1 MTNYKSARGR
11 SRKYAF
17 TLVELLVV
25 IAIIGILIS
34 LLLPAIQ
41 AAREAARR
49 MECRNHLKQIAQAC
63 ISHENT
69 QKFFPTGG
77 WSWEWYADP
86 NCGYGRRQP
95 GTWTFNILPWMEQK
109 ALHDYALNKSGVQ
122 KQRILGNSAQ
132 TVMSVL
138 YCPSRRPAVLYPQ
151 VAGRAYPT
159 NGSPITETS
168 HSDYAANA
176 GTRNDGSNWWRPTPA
191 ADAMAVN
198 TSTGFFKDV
207 DDPKIVNGNI
217 TNSSYMDGVCFFSS
231 IVKVKDI
238 GDGTAHTYLI
248 GEKYLS
254 PDDYLT
260 GMNVADDSPLFS
272 GYDWDWHKWGADR
285 PERDRRGYVTNTIFG
300 SAHATGFNMSFC
312 DGAVRTIT
320 YEIDDDTHLL
330 LSCRSDRQSLYT
342 NKKLDSSVIAQ

>member
-1 MTNYKSARGR
+1 MNKYKSVGR
-11 SRKYAF
+11 CSRKNAF

-25 IAIIGILIS
+25 IAIIGILIA

-77 WSWEWYADP
+77 WSWEWFSDP

-109 ALHDYALNKSGVQ
+109 ALHDYAMNKPTAQ
-122 KQRILGNSAQ
+122 KQKILGDASQ
-132 TVMSVL
+132 TVMGVY
-138 YCPSRRPAVLYPQ
+138 YCPSRRPTMLYPQ
-151 VAGRAYPT
+151 LGGHT
-159 NGSPITETS
+159 SPSNARTVTSTS

-176 GTRNDGSNWWRPTPA
+176 GTRSAGTNWWTPA
-191 ADAMAVN
+191 PGPDAVAVN
-198 TSTGFFKDV
+198 TSSGFFRDV
-207 DDPKIVNGNI
+207 DDPKIVGNSVTNGN
-217 TNSSYMDGVCFFSS
+217 YMDGVCFFTST
-231 IVKVKDI
+231 VKVRDI
-238 GDGTAHTYLI
+238 SDGTAHTYLI

-254 PDDYLT
+254 PDVYLT
-260 GMNVADDSPLFS
+260 GTNWADDSPMFS
-272 GYDWDWHKWGADR
+272 GYDWDFHKWGAAV
-285 PERDRRGYVTNTIFG
+285 PQRDRRGLENNNIFG
-300 SAHATGFNMSFC
+300 SAHGSAFNMAFC
-312 DGAVRTIT
+312 DGAVRSIT
-320 YEIDDDTHLL
+320 YEIDADTHLL

-342 NKKLDSSVIAQ
+342 NKRLDSSVISQ